1 MFLVNVKEVF
11 PFLLILQTMN
21 EDELKQLQNELEQLK
36 SQLHSQYHTIMQL
49 QQRIAQ
55 LTNTEFKP
63 AVTKKTSVQKFSLEN
78 FIGLRL
84 IHFIGIIVLVIGL
97 SIGVK
102 YAIDRDLISEQMRIA
117 LAYLAG
123 IILYLLSLRLKKKYN
138 LFSAI
143 LFSGGM
149 ASLYFT
155 TYGAYVYYNMFS
167 FGFAFLIM
175 VLLII
180 YTVYEAIH
188 YNRQEI
194 ALLGLVGAYGI
205 PFLISKNADRADLFF
220 LYISLINL
228 GVVYLSV
235 KKVWKSVEV
244 IAQIITWILFI
255 GWASMRYQPK
265 FQFISTSFMIF
276 FFLVFLFAVLSFKI
290 FRKKQLHVNDAYQ
303 LLVNNIALYI
313 AALFQFGLSAKATNT
328 DLALITLI
336 VSVIVAM
343 QAVLFYNFWKEEMYA
358 TRLLSSLALTLFV
371 MFIAFNWDGFT
382 VTFLWL
388 LTAVIV
394 FAWGFRMHSVRAR
407 MAGIIL
413 MGVTLGKLL
422 ALDSLTFTTIQKVI
436 AYLVL
441 GVLLLIVSFFYQ
453 KFRQKIFDLPDAGEE
468 RG

>member
-1 MFLVNVKEVF
+1 MCTLETMKEDEIHQLQKELELLSKEVH
-11 PFLLILQTMN
+11 LQQQ
-21 EDELKQLQNELEQLK
+21 KIW
-36 SQLHSQYHTIMQL
+36 QLH
-49 QQRIAQ
+49 QRILQ
-55 LTNTEFKP
+55 LTNAEGHPAQSVIKAKP
-63 AVTKKTSVQKFSLEN
+63 SQKFSLEN

-84 IHFIGIIVLVIGL
+84 INFIGIIVLVIGL

-102 YAIDRDLISEQMRIA
+102 YAIDRNLISEGMRIS

-123 IILYLLSLRLKKKYN
+123 VILYVLSLRLRKNYM

-155 TYGAYVYYNMFS
+155 TYAAYVYYNMFC
-167 FGFAFLIM
+167 FAVAYIIM
-175 VLLII
+175 VALTI
-180 YTVYEAIH
+180 YTVYQAIR
-188 YNRQEI
+188 YSRQEI

-228 GVVYLSV
+228 GVIYLSV
-235 KKVWKSVEV
+235 KKLWKTVGIV
-244 IAQIITWILFI
+244 AQVITWILFI
-255 GWASMRYQPK
+255 GWAATRHDANFK
-265 FQFISTSFMIF
+265 LITTVFMIF
-276 FFLVFLFAVLSFKI
+276 FFLAFLFAVLSHKLLQKRSLKI
-290 FRKKQLHVNDAYQ
+290 IDAYQ
-303 LLVNNIALYI
+303 LLINNIALYL
-313 AALFQFGLSAKATNT
+313 AVLFQFGFSERATSG
-328 DLALITLI
+328 DLALITFI
-336 VSVIVAM
+336 VSVVVAL
-343 QAVLFYNFWKEEMYA
+343 QAILFYSLWKEEIFS

-394 FAWGFRMHSVRAR
+394 FTWGFRMRSVRSR

-413 MGVTLGKLL
+413 IGVTLAKLL
-422 ALDSLTFTTIQKVI
+422 IVDSLTFTTIQKVI

-441 GVLLLIVSFFYQ
+441 GVLLLVVSFFYQ
-453 KFRQKIFDLPDAGEE
+453 KFKQQLFSDD
-468 RG
+468 

>member
-1 MFLVNVKEVF
+1 MLKKSFRFLSTLE
-11 PFLLILQTMN
+11 TMK
-21 EDELKQLQNELEQLK
+21 EDEIRQLQKELEQLAK
-36 SQLHSQYHTIMQL
+36 EVQMQHERILQL
-49 QQRIAQ
+49 QRRIAQ
-55 LTNTEFKP
+55 LTNSEISLPKE
-63 AVTKKTSVQKFSLEN
+63 AKIRTSQKFSLEN

-84 IHFIGIIVLVIGL
+84 INFIGIIVLVIGL

-102 YAIDRDLISEQMRIA
+102 YAIDRNLISEGMRIT

-123 IILYLLSLRLKKKYN
+123 IILYVLSLQLKKKYV

-155 TYGAYVYYNMFS
+155 TYAAYVYYSMFS
-167 FGFAFLIM
+167 FALAFIIM
-175 VLLII
+175 IVLTI
-180 YTVYEAIH
+180 YTAYEAIR

-235 KKVWKSVEV
+235 KKIWKTVGIV
-244 IAQIITWILFI
+244 AQMITWILFI
-255 GWASMRYQPK
+255 GWAATRHDERFK
-265 FQFISTSFMIF
+265 LIATLFMVF
-276 FFLVFLFAVLSFKI
+276 FFLLFAISSHKLFQKRS
-290 FRKKQLHVNDAYQ
+290 LHVNDAYQ
-303 LLVNNIALYI
+303 LLANNVALYI
-313 AALFQFGLSAKATNT
+313 AALFQFGFSEKATNG
-328 DLALITLI
+328 DLAFITFI
-336 VSVIVAM
+336 VSIVVAL
-343 QAVLFYNFWKEEMYA
+343 QAIFLYNLWKEELIA

-394 FAWGFRMHSVRAR
+394 FAWGFRMRSVRAR

-413 MGVTLGKLL
+413 IGVTLGKLI
-422 ALDSLTFTTIQKVI
+422 ALDSLTFTTVQKVI

-453 KFRQKIFDLPDAGEE
+453 KFRQQLFSDKE
-468 RG
+468 

>member
-1 MFLVNVKEVF
+1 LFLANVKEVF
-11 PFLLILQTMN
+11 LILIILQTMKEN
-21 EDELKQLQNELEQLK
+21 ELKDLQNELEQLK
-36 SQLHSQYHTIMQL
+36 SQLHLQYRTIMQL

-55 LTNTEFKP
+55 LTNTEFKIAVSKKP
-63 AVTKKTSVQKFSLEN
+63 AQNFSIEN

-102 YAIDRDLISEQMRIA
+102 YAIDRNLISEGMRIT

-123 IILYLLSLRLKKKYN
+123 IVLYVLSLRLKKKYN
-138 LFSAI
+138 SFSAI

-167 FGFAFLIM
+167 FALAFLIM
-175 VLLII
+175 VLLTI
-180 YTVYEAIH
+180 YTVYEAIN

-228 GVVYLSV
+228 GVVYLSI
-235 KKVWKSVEV
+235 KKVWRTVGI
-244 IAQIITWILFI
+244 IAQFITWILFI
-255 GWASMRYQPK
+255 GWASMRYQPR
-265 FQFISTSFMIF
+265 FQVISTSFMIF
-276 FFLVFLFAVLSFKI
+276 FFLVFLFAVVSFKI
-290 FRKKQLHVNDAYQ
+290 VKKKSLQVNDAYQ

-313 AALFQFGLSAKATNT
+313 AALFQFGLSAKTTNT
-328 DLALITLI
+328 QLALITLI
-336 VSVIVAM
+336 ISVVVAL
-343 QAVLFYNFWKEEMYA
+343 QAILFYNFWKEEWYA
-358 TRLLSSLALTLFV
+358 RRLSASLSLTLFV

-388 LTAVIV
+388 LTAVVV

-453 KFRQKIFDLPDAGEE
+453 KFKQKIFDLPDAEE
-468 RG
+468 KVN